1 MDRLTNEERIL
12 AWKASW
18 HPSFAGIAIVN
29 KDFTFRSVNPQF
41 CKLLEVSPAELIGQR
56 FQDITPPGI
65 KELDE
70 KNSQLLIDGLVDFYL
85 LPKKYQFSD
94 GREREVVLL
103 VTRAP
108 AADEGAFQFFVSRI
122 LLDECGE
129 LVRIHNHTSST
140 SLTASPKLMT
150 MVADFVMKYGK
161 TLIATGTVLGAM
173 LAAMWTMVFGK

>member
-1 MDRLTNEERIL
+1 MDRLTDEERVL

-29 KDFTFRSVNPQF
+29 EDFTFHSVNPQF

-56 FQDITPPGI
+56 FQDITPVGI

-70 KNSQLLIDGLVDFYL
+70 KNAKLLMDGLIDFYL

-94 GREREVVLL
+94 GRIREVVLL

-108 AADEGAFQFFVSRI
+108 QADEGDFQFFVSRI
-122 LLDECGE
+122 LLDEQGE
-129 LVRIHNHTSST
+129 LVKIHSKSSSHTLSQKSISS
-140 SLTASPKLMT
+140 A
-150 MVADFVMKYGK
+150 ADFVMKYGK
-161 TLIATGTVLGAM
+161 LLIAIGTMIGAAVITIKAAWLG
-173 LAAMWTMVFGK
+173 G